1 MAAVTVCSDFGAP
14 NHLSCSQLR
23 DQTQVSCI
31 EDSLPSEPP
40 GKPSHQLLANKL
52 VAVVKTK
59 KNNLCLKKLNAAA
72 ENIEDI

>member
-1 MAAVTVCSDFGAP
+1 MAAVTVYSDFGAP
-14 NHLSCSQLR
+14 NHLSWSQLR
-23 DQTQVSCI
+23 DQTLKK
-31 EDSLPSEPP
+31 DSLPSEPP

-59 KNNLCLKKLNAAA
+59 KKHLCLKKLSAAA